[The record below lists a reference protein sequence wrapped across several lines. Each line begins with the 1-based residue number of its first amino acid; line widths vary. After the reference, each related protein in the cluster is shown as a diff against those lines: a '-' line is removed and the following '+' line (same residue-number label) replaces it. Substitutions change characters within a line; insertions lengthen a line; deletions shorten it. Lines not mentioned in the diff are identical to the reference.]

1 MSLRLKMELLLLG
14 VVVGVVVLGYSFERW
29 VVLPR
34 FLPQEKEIAADSMQG
49 ALDVVSA
56 ELLRIE
62 GICSELAASDETLR
76 FVEGRFAGLT
86 SGQAYLPSPT
96 SADLDF
102 LYVLDGNGRILAEV
116 FSSRIDKSALT
127 TLLGQE
133 NARPETHRL
142 IDYET
147 INDRK
152 TGLIPFGNR
161 PLLISSQPIISWEA
175 ESGIA
180 GVIVGGR
187 LFDESLVQR
196 IENRLA
202 GSVLALPDVEMAD
215 GPARRGFE
223 PLRYSDGT
231 NVRVAGPERFEVYSV
246 LRGFGGEP
254 VLWIQATTPRRFAP
268 MLTSALNQNL
278 LVQLVIVLMGFG
290 LLMYALRKIIIAP
303 LAKLHEHATSISH
316 AEDLSTRLELHRN
329 DEIGHVAQEFN
340 RMVERLQG
348 DMSARRHTEKA
359 LRESEERYA
368 LAVEGSNEGLWD
380 WDLKTNRVYY
390 SPRWKAQLGYDEVE
404 LADTPNAWMNL
415 IHPEDL
421 TRFKAALKA
430 HMVGSTG
437 HFEVE
442 YRLKHKDDTYIWV
455 LARGLAV
462 ADSLGEKVRMAG
474 SQSDITAR
482 KRAEEQLTHRALH
495 DPLTDLPNRALLL
508 DRLEQAIRYK
518 ERNPDTHFAV
528 LFLDL
533 DHFKMINDSMGH
545 VVGDQL
551 LMSFTKKLQKHLR
564 GGDTICRATS
574 TLARFGGDEF
584 VVLLEETQSEEDA
597 VVVAQ
602 RIQELLGDAFHLG
615 EHEVYTTASIGIA
628 VDSEHGVKPEEYL
641 RNADTAMYQA
651 KAQGR
656 ACHVVY
662 DDTMREQVVGR
673 MQIETDLR
681 HALNRNELEVFYQ
694 PIVDLRS
701 QAIDSFEA
709 LLRWRHPGR
718 GFIPPSEFIPVAEE
732 MGLIMEIGRWVL
744 HQACSQTMHWRQEMP
759 DAGDLAVSINV
770 SVRQFSDP
778 LFIRA
783 VEKALK
789 ESQLPPQALKLE
801 ITESVI
807 MENVDLVTETLDR
820 LRSLGLRLSLDDFG
834 TGYSSLSY
842 LHRFPMNILKIDQS
856 FIRNLLDGRG
866 NYQLV
871 RTILMMAENFDMTTI
886 AEGIENSR
894 QIEELRGMGCHQG
907 QGYYFSPPVDAA
919 DATGLLRD
927 NLRAQEAQTPHR
939 ETAPTVV
946 GRA

>member
-34 FLPQEKEIAADSMQG
+34 FLPQEKVIAADTMGS
-49 ALDVVSA
+49 ALEVVNA

-62 GICSELAASDETLR
+62 SVCSELAARDETLR
-76 FVEGRFAGLT
+76 FVEGRSTEGPDF
-86 SGQAYLPSPT
+86 LPSPT

-102 LYVLDGNGRILAEV
+102 LYVFDENGRILGEV
-116 FSSRIDKSALT
+116 FSSRIDKSGLNAL
-127 TLLGQE
+127 LAQE
-133 NARPETHRL
+133 ETRPATHRL
-142 IDYET
+142 THYET

-152 TGLIPFGNR
+152 TGIMSLGER
-161 PLLISSQPIISWEA
+161 LLLLSSQPIVSWEA
-175 ESGIA
+175 ESGIG
-180 GVIVGGR
+180 GVVLGGR
-187 LFDESLVQR
+187 LFDEVIVGR

-202 GSVLALPDVEMAD
+202 GSVLVWSDAENAPADAQAGFKSLLYAD
-215 GPARRGFE
+215 GA
-223 PLRYSDGT
+223 
-231 NVRVAGPERFEVYSV
+231 NVLVAGPDRFAVYSL

-278 LVQLVIVLMGFG
+278 LVQLVIVLMGFA
-290 LLMYALRKIIIAP
+290 LLMYALRSIIIAP
-303 LAKLHEHATSISH
+303 LAKLHAHATSISH
-316 AEDLSTRLELHRN
+316 AEDLTTRLELQRD
-329 DEIGHVAQEFN
+329 DEIGQVAQEFN

-368 LAVEGSNEGLWD
+368 LAVKGSNEGLWD

-390 SPRWKAQLGYDEVE
+390 SPRWKAQLGYEEKE
-404 LADTPNAWMNL
+404 LDDTPNTWL
-415 IHPEDL
+415 SRIHPEDL
-421 TRFKAALKA
+421 ARFKAAHKA

-442 YRLKHKDDTYIWV
+442 YRLRHKDDTYIWV
-455 LARGLAV
+455 LTRGLAI
-462 ADSLGEKVRMAG
+462 ADALGEKVRMAG

-518 ERNPDTHFAV
+518 ERNPDSHFAV

-564 GGDTICRATS
+564 GGDTISRATS
-574 TLARFGGDEF
+574 TLARFDGDEF

-602 RIQELLGDAFHLG
+602 RIQELLAEAFHLG

-681 HALNRNELEVFYQ
+681 HALNRSELEVYYQ
-694 PIVDLRS
+694 PIVDLKS
-701 QAIDSFEA
+701 GAIGSFEA

-718 GFIPPSEFIPVAEE
+718 GFIPPAEFIPVAEE

-744 HQACSQTMHWRQEMP
+744 HQACSQTMRWRQELP
-759 DAGDLAVSINV
+759 EAGDLAVSINV

-789 ESQLPPQALKLE
+789 ETGLPPHALKLE

-807 MENVDLVTETLDR
+807 MENVDLVTETLDK

-871 RTILMMAENFDMTTI
+871 RTILMMAENFDMTAI
-886 AEGIENSR
+886 AEGIENQR
-894 QIEELRGMGCHQG
+894 QIDELREMGCQQG
-907 QGYYFSPPVDAA
+907 QGYYFSPPVDAP
-919 DATGLLRD
+919 DATVLLRD
-927 NLRAQEAQTPHR
+927 NLQVLEAETDHPEAVPTGSTRA
-939 ETAPTVV
+939 
-946 GRA
+946 